1 MGSDG
6 MTQEQTAFL
15 RQLYMDYADKLAQN
29 AFRHTGDEEL
39 AADLVQE
46 VFVTAI
52 MRIED
57 VYKLS
62 ANPRPWLYKV
72 LNNLMRRELAKAHHT
87 REIPIS
93 EETQLGAVELE
104 VPLRALLPIG
114 LSEKEKEFLIW
125 RLELHMSY
133 AEIAEQRGMSEA
145 AYRQYVNRIMEK
157 CQRLLEDES
166 IARS

>member
-104 VPLRALLPIG
+104 VPYELCGDRGTARHVGGRLPPVREPHHG
-114 LSEKEKEFLIW
+114 KVS
-125 RLELHMSY
+125 
-133 AEIAEQRGMSEA
+133 A
-145 AYRQYVNRIMEK
+145 A
-157 CQRLLEDES
+157 S
-166 IARS
+166 